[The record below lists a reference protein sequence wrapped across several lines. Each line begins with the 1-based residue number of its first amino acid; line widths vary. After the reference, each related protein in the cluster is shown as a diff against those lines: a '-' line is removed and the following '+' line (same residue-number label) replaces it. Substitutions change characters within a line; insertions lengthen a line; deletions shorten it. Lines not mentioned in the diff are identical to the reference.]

1 MIYFVLYAN
10 VVYRTE
16 PGTKGVSGHISS
28 AYKHFTHDVNIA
40 TGQKTDMHMIPFL
53 HFELP
58 VILPFRYVLACFIV
72 KGASPLASR
81 INLLPL
87 TRTTYHPK
95 QADRARWPVLGY
107 PVLGSLSL
115 SSSFTFFAL
124 DTGCL
129 PFILG
134 SVTSFVRSISPV
146 VSPSESLDEL
156 LEIAPCQP

>member
-1 MIYFVLYAN
+1 
-10 VVYRTE
+10 
-16 PGTKGVSGHISS
+16 
-28 AYKHFTHDVNIA
+28 
-40 TGQKTDMHMIPFL
+40 
-53 HFELP
+53 
-58 VILPFRYVLACFIV
+58 
-72 KGASPLASR
+72 
-81 INLLPL
+81 
-87 TRTTYHPK
+87 
-95 QADRARWPVLGY
+95 
-107 PVLGSLSL
+107 L